1 MFNITT
7 KERDKSPEEKLAL
20 PERLAFPVESI
31 KMDPTLFMGNSAYG
45 TPDNRYMNVRT
56 DTNDI
61 LCFTT
66 NRYKNILNQEVA
78 DQMNEV
84 ILSNPDI
91 DTTDMEVI
99 DSTSN
104 NCAQWRR
111 RVKFPAM
118 TIQPQVGDIVR
129 YVLDTSTSYDLTW
142 AFTSA
147 SAAER
152 LECLNG
158 MVGRDF
164 SYKTYRRHTT
174 NISIEKEGAKLSN
187 GINAFYESEEM
198 YKRWD
203 SIGVEKEEAE
213 ALFTEIASYKVS
225 GRDKVSQRT
234 VDTLM
239 LDWDRTSRNMG
250 STLWATYNVATAW
263 ATHHDTKRT
272 GSKDNAEKLR
282 NSKVAIMLNSN
293 QWKVLEDGR

>member
-20 PERLAFPVESI
+20 PERLTFPVKSI

-61 LCFTT
+61 LAFTT
-66 NRYKNILNQEVA
+66 KAYKTLPNQDIA
-78 DQMNEV
+78 DQMSEV

-118 TIQPQVGDIVR
+118 TIQPQLGDIVR

-142 AFTSA
+142 AFTST
-147 SAAER
+147 SSAER

-174 NISIEKEGAKLSN
+174 NISIDTEGTKLSN
-187 GINAFYESEEM
+187 GIKAFYESEEM
-198 YKRWD
+198 YKRWN
-203 SIGVEKEEAE
+203 SIGVEKEEVE
-213 ALFTEIASYKVS
+213 ALFTNVATGKVS
-225 GRDKVSQRT
+225 GRDKVSEKT
-234 VDTLM
+234 MDILM

-263 ATHHDTKRT
+263 ATHHDTKRK
-272 GSKDNAEKLR
+272 GSKDNAERGR
-282 NSKVAIMLNSN
+282 NAKVAIMLNSN
-293 QWKVLEDGR
+293 QWKVLEAA